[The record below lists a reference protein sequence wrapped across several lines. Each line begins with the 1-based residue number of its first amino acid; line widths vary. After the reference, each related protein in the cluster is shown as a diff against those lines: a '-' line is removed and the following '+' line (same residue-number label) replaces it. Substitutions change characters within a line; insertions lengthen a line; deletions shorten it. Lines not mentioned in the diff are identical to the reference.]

1 MTANHGNTPAA
12 WTGVGIILI
21 GFAVGGVGLALQ
33 SWPMFWAGV
42 ACGPLGALVGY
53 VMAKMGLGHDPVRR

>member
-21 GFAVGGVGLALQ
+21 GFLVGGIGLLIL
-33 SWPMFWAGV
+33 SWPLFWVGV
-42 ACGPLGALVGY
+42 ALGPLGGIVGY
-53 VMAKMGLGHDPVRR
+53 VLAKMGLGHDPVQR